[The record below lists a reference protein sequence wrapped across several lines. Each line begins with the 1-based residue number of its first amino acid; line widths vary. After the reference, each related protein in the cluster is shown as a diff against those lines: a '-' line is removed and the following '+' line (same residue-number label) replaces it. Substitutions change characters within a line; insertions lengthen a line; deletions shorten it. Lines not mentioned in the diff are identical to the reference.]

1 MRASLWEK
9 IAISFELD
17 KELPALTTLESGL
30 RLLILT
36 SSRESSDKLPELNLS
51 YAAEDRD

>member
-1 MRASLWEK
+1 MRASLWEN

-51 YAAEDRD
+51 YAAEDLN